1 MVGATT
7 SVCQHHWLLSEPH
20 QDVVHGTCIRCGAQR
35 DYPARPE
42 GSERYDDYEELARP
56 SLQVRLTTLTDEG
69 WGTE

>member
-7 SVCQHHWLLSEPH
+7 SVCRHHWLLGEPRGGL
-20 QDVVHGTCIRCGAQR
+20 VHGVCRRCGAQR

-56 SLQVRLTTLTDEG
+56 PLDVRLTPLTDKG
-69 WGTE
+69 WPME